1 MNQKAIS
8 SQTKLWPSREQ
19 RPIVEQGRLAAR
31 GRFLLNHLWLVLL
44 PLAIPALLPFYTEGL
59 PRSYDGGLHLLRISL
74 LDRYI
79 RQGMLFPRWAP
90 ELLLGHGY
98 PVYSFY
104 APGSYYLVEVF
115 HLLGLDFYYAF
126 VASFAVLLVIAGYG
140 MYWLAKDSFGHEHP
154 MAALAAAVAYLY
166 GPYLLTNTFIRGAI
180 AEAGAQALLPWIFWA
195 MRRLLYTQ
203 RPARY
208 LLPVAL
214 SLGGLALTHNITLLF
229 VPPVLVGFIALHW
242 WQSGQ
247 RRATLVWVLTA
258 LVAAMGVSAF
268 FWLPLALE
276 RRYLADTAYEIAET
290 IWLPGSVWT
299 WQNFLD
305 TGWTYTY
312 TFERPIRL
320 GLVQLLLAGC
330 GFVLARRRDGEW
342 LYFGAVAVIA
352 GVLISAWSLPLWLS
366 SDVLTVA
373 QFAWRLLSILSLPLA
388 LFVGGIVYRL
398 RPGWLQLVT
407 VMPVVGLVL
416 WAHYPRLE
424 WIDRF
429 APETTDLSLPV
440 FLQVE
445 VDKDVIAGGAGNSS
459 IQEFRPRWADETLE
473 LVAPQETVPAAD
485 VRILRANAF
494 ALEASVV
501 ATTTTT
507 LRFNDYYFP
516 GWQVLLNGQ
525 QRLQPYPSTNLGLL
539 TVDLPA
545 GNHTLQV
552 SWQGTALQHWS
563 GWLSLLTLLLLAV
576 FQAQHSDLRW
586 WSLAPAAF
594 LILGLTATFLRP
606 ARDPVRMPAQPVAA
620 EGVRLLGY
628 RWDLQPDAIDLYP
641 FWQVTEPPRA
651 PLRTRWQL
659 QENNGRVR
667 VDFVSYPYFNS
678 YQASNFPLGSVIDDA
693 YRIPLP
699 PGLAAGDYW
708 VALGIGD
715 TFVELREK
723 PIIVGKIHLPEP
735 VPHQPAPHQRVHV
748 VAGNQARVVGFD
760 LEIRGRPLVATH
772 RHPAVVRPGSYLD
785 YRLYWQALRPITK
798 NYHGFVHLVDLFG
811 HPLVQQ
817 DQLPGP
823 FFQPPLLWN
832 VYRYARDTYHLRIPR
847 DAPSGLYWPAIGM
860 YDFATQERLPL
871 TVDEQSDLGYDY
883 RLPPIKV
890 LNPPKSQPTH
900 ALGIEMGTLGTLLG
914 FDLGLVTPA
923 VRPGESFQV
932 RLYYRAGQN
941 SRASYTRFLHLYDA
955 QRGMAAQQDGPPQD
969 GINPTWA
976 WQPGEVVADP
986 VTLVVPPG
994 TPPGEYTLY
1003 TGFYNPADGVRVPLT
1018 DQGQPVPDDR
1028 APLITLTVKP

>member
-1 MNQKAIS
+1 MS
-8 SQTKLWPSREQ
+8 SQTNSWPVRWQ
-19 RPIVEQGRLAAR
+19 HTKVEQSWLVAL
-31 GRFLLNHLWLVLL
+31 GRFFLNHLWLVLF

-79 RQGMLFPRWAP
+79 QQGMLFPRWAP

-98 PVYSFY
+98 PVFSFY
-104 APGSYYLVEVF
+104 APGSYYLVEVL

-126 VASFAVLLVIAGYG
+126 IAGFAILIVVAGCG

-154 MAALAAAVAYLY
+154 VAALAAAVAYMY
-166 GPYLLTNTFIRGAI
+166 GSYLLTNTFIRGAI

-195 MRRLLYTQ
+195 MRRLLYAQ

-208 LLPVAL
+208 LLPVAF

-229 VPPVLVGFIALHW
+229 VPPVLVGFIGLHW
-242 WQSGQ
+242 WRGG
-247 RRATLVWVLTA
+247 RRRLALVWALVA

-276 RRYLADTAYEIAET
+276 RRYLAGTAYEIART

-299 WQNFLD
+299 WENFLD
-305 TGWTYTY
+305 RGWTYTY

-342 LYFGAVAVIA
+342 LYFGLVALLS
-352 GVLISAWSLPLWLS
+352 GVLISAWSLPLWLN
-366 SDVLTVA
+366 SDLLTVA
-373 QFAWRLLSILSLPLA
+373 QFTWRLLSILSLPLA
-388 LFVGGIVYRL
+388 LFVGGIVYRV
-398 RPGWLQLVT
+398 RPGWLQVTAVVPLIALV
-407 VMPVVGLVL
+407 V
-416 WAHYPRLE
+416 WAHQPRLD

-429 APETTDLSLPV
+429 APATTDLSLPV

-445 VDKDVIAGGAGNSS
+445 VDKDVIEGGAGNSS

-473 LVAPQETVPAAD
+473 LTAPPAEMPAATIT
-485 VRILRANAF
+485 VERANAF
-494 ALEASVV
+494 AIEASVI
-501 ATTTTT
+501 ATETTTV
-507 LRFNDYYFP
+507 RFNDYYFP
-516 GWQVLLNGQ
+516 GWQVVLNGRE
-525 QRLQPYPSTNLGLL
+525 RLEPYPSTNLGLL

-545 GNHTLQV
+545 GAHTLEV
-552 SWQGTALQHWS
+552 NWKGTAVQQWS
-563 GWLSLLTLLLLAV
+563 GWFSLLTLLLLAGFLV
-576 FQAQHSDLRW
+576 QQPGLRL
-586 WSLAPAAF
+586 WSVAPAAF
-594 LILGLTATFLRP
+594 LTFGLAATLLRP
-606 ARDPVRMPAQPVAA
+606 ALEPVRMPAQQVEA
-620 EGVRLLGY
+620 EGIRLLGY
-628 RWDLQPDAIDLYP
+628 RWEAQADAVDLYP
-641 FWQVTEPPRA
+641 FWQVTETPRA

-659 QENNGRVR
+659 QDVNGRVH
-667 VDFVSYPYFNS
+667 VDIVSYPYFNS

-708 VALGIGD
+708 IALGVGD

-723 PIIVGKIHLPEP
+723 PVIVGKIQLPQPIAHQPEP
-735 VPHQPAPHQRVHV
+735 RQRVHM
-748 VAGNQARVVGFD
+748 VAGNQARLVGFD
-760 LEIRGRPLVATH
+760 LAIRGRPLVATH
-772 RHPAVVRPGSYLD
+772 RHPAVVRPGAYLD
-785 YRLYWQALRPITK
+785 YRLYWQALRPMTK
-798 NYHGFVHLVDLFG
+798 NYHGFVHLVDVAG
-811 HPLVQQ
+811 RPLAQQ

-832 VYRYARDTYHLRIPR
+832 AYRHVSDIYHLRIPP
-847 DAPSGLYWPAIGM
+847 DAPSGLYWPAVGM

-890 LNPPKSQPTH
+890 LNPPKRQPTH
-900 ALGIEMGTLGTLLG
+900 KLDIEIGTLGTLLG
-914 FDLGLVTPA
+914 FDIDLETPEA
-923 VRPGESFQV
+923 RPDEPFQV
-932 RLYYRAGQN
+932 TLYYRAGQS
-941 SRASYTRFLHLYDA
+941 SRVSYTRFLHLYDEGL
-955 QRGMAAQQDGPPQD
+955 GMAAQQDGPPQD

-986 VTLVVPPG
+986 VALVVPPG
-994 TPPGEYTLY
+994 TPPGDYTLY
-1003 TGFYNPADGVRVPLT
+1003 TGFYNPADGVRLPLT
-1018 DQGQPVPDDR
+1018 AGNQGVQDDR